1 MMAATKP
8 GKVLIHQKKLPRIN
22 ANAMPQLAL
31 GAGYS

>member
-1 MMAATKP
+1 MMVTNKP

-31 GAGYS
+31 GAGFS